1 MWGATAYES
10 AYTIMLN
17 LFQFTHP
24 VWGATDGRKQNDR
37 RFYVSIHAP
46 RVGCDGMSDGG
57 VIEVKRFQFTH
68 PVWGATKTKI
78 LQQRLLEVSIH
89 APRVGCDV
97 LIPL

>member
-68 PVWGATKTKI
+68 PVWGATKY
-78 LQQRLLEVSIH
+78 LQYTAHTLKETVARIIGAIYCIS
-89 APRVGCDV
+89 R
-97 LIPL
+97 